1 MTVAP
6 EEPALSRAPRMILY
20 FDIDIRLFF
29 TISNEFEAEVELEVE
44 AEVEAD

>member
-20 FDIDIRLFF
+20 FDIDTRLFF
-29 TISNEFEAEVELEVE
+29 TISNEFEFELEVE